1 MTSNLKLA
9 PLINLSIKALT
20 LLGKFILIFYI
31 AKYLPPQ
38 EVGIYG
44 LLVVLVSYSLY
55 AVGFDFYTF
64 STRELL
70 HKEKEKWGSFLKAQG
85 YLILFA
91 YLLFLP
97 LILIISSCFI
107 DIKWLLFLFFLIILE
122 HLNQEVMRLLIIDK
136 KLVWANNLLF
146 IRSGLWCYIIIA
158 AMYFS
163 LVEKNLNNI
172 LYIWLTSDLISL
184 YAGWFVLKKGI
195 YFKSRDKIQIEW
207 VKKGLKICIPL
218 LGSTL
223 ILRGITT
230 LDRIWLEKLEGLEVI
245 AAYSLFFGLA
255 NSILSFLDTGVFSFI
270 YPKMIQEKDNKNNFV
285 KLVKKMLLQTLL
297 LTLLIS
303 IFLIISLPYLLNWI
317 GKNIYYNYENI
328 FYIILFANVVYCVA
342 MIPHYILYA
351 KHQDKKIVIA
361 HIFGLCIFIL
371 STLLFIYNN
380 VEVAVAYGIFCSFLS
395 ILLVKIVFV
404 IWKIR
409 FNYQ

>member
-1 MTSNLKLA
+1 MASNLKLA

-44 LLVVLVSYSLY
+44 LLVVIVSYSLY

-85 YLILFA
+85 YLILFT

-97 LILIISSCFI
+97 LILILCSYFI
-107 DIKWLLFLFFLIILE
+107 NTKWLLFLFFLIILE
-122 HLNQEVMRLLIIDK
+122 HLNQELMRLLIVDK

-146 IRSGLWCYIIIA
+146 IRSGLWCYVIII

-163 LVEKNLNNI
+163 LIEKNLSNI
-172 LYIWLTSDLISL
+172 LYFWLISDLFSL
-184 YAGWFVLKKGI
+184 FIGWFILKKGI
-195 YFKSRDKIQIEW
+195 YFQNNDKLQIEW
-207 VKKGLKICIPL
+207 IKKGLRICIPL

-270 YPKMIQEKDNKNNFV
+270 YPKMIQENNNKNNFV
-285 KLVKKMLLQTLL
+285 KLVKKMFLQTIF
-297 LTLLIS
+297 LTSFIS
-303 IFLIISLPYLLNWI
+303 IFLIMSLPYLLNWI
-317 GKNIYYNYENI
+317 GKNIYYKYENI
-328 FYIILFANVVYCVA
+328 FYIILLSNIFYCIG
-342 MIPHYILYA
+342 MIPHYILYS
-351 KHQDKKIVIA
+351 KHQDKQIVIT
-361 HIFGLCIFIL
+361 HIWGLCVFIL

-380 VEVAVAYGIFCSFLS
+380 VEVAVAYGILSSFLF
-395 ILLVKIVFV
+395 ILFLKVVFV
-404 IWKIR
+404 IWKVR
-409 FNYQ
+409 FNCQ

>member
-163 LVEKNLNNI
+163 L
-172 LYIWLTSDLISL
+172 
-184 YAGWFVLKKGI
+184 
-195 YFKSRDKIQIEW
+195 
-207 VKKGLKICIPL
+207 
-218 LGSTL
+218 
-223 ILRGITT
+223 
-230 LDRIWLEKLEGLEVI
+230 
-245 AAYSLFFGLA
+245 
-255 NSILSFLDTGVFSFI
+255 
-270 YPKMIQEKDNKNNFV
+270 
-285 KLVKKMLLQTLL
+285 
-297 LTLLIS
+297 
-303 IFLIISLPYLLNWI
+303 
-317 GKNIYYNYENI
+317 
-328 FYIILFANVVYCVA
+328 
-342 MIPHYILYA
+342 
-351 KHQDKKIVIA
+351 
-361 HIFGLCIFIL
+361 
-371 STLLFIYNN
+371 
-380 VEVAVAYGIFCSFLS
+380 
-395 ILLVKIVFV
+395 
-404 IWKIR
+404 
-409 FNYQ
+409 